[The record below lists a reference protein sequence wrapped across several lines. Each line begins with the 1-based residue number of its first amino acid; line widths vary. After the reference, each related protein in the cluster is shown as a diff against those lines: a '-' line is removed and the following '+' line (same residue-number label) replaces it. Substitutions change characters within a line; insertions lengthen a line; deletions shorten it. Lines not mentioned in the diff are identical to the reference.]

1 MRYIYAI
8 TAGLIS
14 STAFEP
20 FSFWPSAFIGLAI
33 WYLLLTQTHMQ
44 QRLIISYLYGL
55 ALLLPVQHWT
65 GIYVGSIPWILLC
78 FTQALFFIV
87 PAFFIRKGLKF
98 NQLLFA
104 CSYVLVEAL
113 LRTIPFTGFGWSR
126 LSFTQVESVINPA
139 YAAGGVVLIAFLL
152 AFISSCRS
160 LFQFI
165 FIALLIV
172 GASLLPQLEQNGDKT
187 RIALIQGGVVKLGLD
202 FNSKPREVFLRH
214 LNLTA
219 QSLSPEEVDLVIW
232 PENAVDIDINR
243 YQDVKNLISD
253 QAEELKTPILAAGV
267 SKNSGF
273 LLNQSYL
280 FSPDLI
286 QTYTKRYLTPFGEYI
301 PLRSLSSNISPL
313 ATEVTDFEAGKSDTI
328 FNIRGASFQTLI
340 CYEILDDTFRD
351 QIKYDFL
358 VVQSNNATFGDTAQ
372 LDQQLNIARVRAL
385 ETGRSIAYVSTTGIT
400 AFINNQGEIESKLAK
415 FDADV
420 LQNELDHV
428 EGLTL
433 TQRYGKYLEYLA
445 LLIIAVIFLRR
456 KINF

>member
-1 MRYIYAI
+1 MKYIYAI

-44 QRLIISYLYGL
+44 QRLVISYLYGL

-65 GIYVGSIPWILLC
+65 GIYVGSVPWILLC
-78 FTQALFFIV
+78 FMQALFFIV
-87 PAFFIRKGLKF
+87 PAFFIRKGAKF

-152 AFISSCRS
+152 AFISACRS

-219 QSLSPEEVDLVIW
+219 QSLLPEQVDLVIW

-243 YQDVKNLISD
+243 NQDVKNLISD
-253 QAEELKTPILAAGV
+253 QSEELKTPILAAGV
-267 SKNSGF
+267 SKNSGS

-301 PLRSLSSNISPL
+301 PLRSLSRNISPL
-313 ATEVTDFEAGKSDTI
+313 AAEVTDFEAGKSDTI

-351 QIKYDFL
+351 HIKYDFL

-385 ETGRSIAYVSTTGIT
+385 ETGRSIAYASTTGIT
-400 AFINNQGEIESKLAK
+400 AFINSEGKIESNLAK
-415 FDADV
+415 FDADA

-433 TQRYGKYLEYLA
+433 TQLYGKYLEYLA
-445 LLIIAVIFLRR
+445 LTMIALVFLRR
-456 KINF
+456 KFIS